1 VRSEDQ
7 HIKSGPLAVQLRD
20 RIEREGPISF
30 RDWMQAALYDENHGY
45 YCRTG
50 PIRQGRAGDYRTAPE
65 TSPLFAA
72 TFASYF
78 SKLFAELSPELDSP
92 LTWTI
97 FESGAGG
104 GAFAHHVLKTLRDR
118 YPEVFAVTKYVIDEI
133 SQSASRRLQAQ
144 LSEFADRVTFQRLAE
159 INNPVKAGICFSNEL
174 IDAFPVHRVIGRE
187 GKLRELCVGI
197 SDGEFGWV
205 ESDPDRRVAEYCA
218 RIELQLAEDQIA
230 ELNLDA
236 ENYFARAA
244 GLFDRGFV
252 ITVDY
257 GAERS
262 ELLESPDRFAGTLR
276 AFRRHQMIQ
285 DVLADP
291 GEQDLTTTVD
301 WTQIKAAGRRSG
313 LRPIRFERLD
323 QFLLAEGLTD
333 VLSEMLGQ
341 TRDQV
346 EALRLTTGAREM
358 IMPHGLSA
366 SFQILVQEKAP
377 AASLLG
383 NQMNLPPVNGDKG

>member
-1 VRSEDQ
+1 MPVRGHNRPAVKSEDQ
-7 HIKSGPLAVQLRD
+7 QIKSEPLTVQLRN

-45 YCRTG
+45 YCSTNQ
-50 PIRQGRAGDYRTAPE
+50 IRQGRAGDYRTAPE

-78 SKLFAELSPELDSP
+78 SKLCAELSLEFDPP
-92 LTWTI
+92 PTWTI

-104 GAFAHHVLKTLRDR
+104 GAFAYGVLKALRDL
-118 YPEVFAVTKYVIDEI
+118 YPEVFAVTNYVIDEI
-133 SQSASRRLQAQ
+133 SQSARQRLQTQ
-144 LSEFADRVTFQRLAE
+144 LSEFVDRVRFKRLAE
-159 INNPVKAGICFSNEL
+159 VDSPIAAGVCFSNEL

-187 GKLRELCVGI
+187 GKLRELCVGT
-197 SDGEFGWV
+197 SDDEFVWV
-205 ESDPDRRVAEYCA
+205 ESDPNQRVADYCA
-218 RIELQLAEDQIA
+218 RIELQLAEGQIA
-230 ELNLDA
+230 EINLAA
-236 ENYFARAA
+236 ENYLARVA

-262 ELLESPDRFAGTLR
+262 QLLESPDRFAGTLR

-285 DVLADP
+285 NVLADP
-291 GEQDLTTTVD
+291 GKQDLTTTVD
-301 WTQIKAAGRRSG
+301 WTQIRDAGRHDG
-313 LRPIRFERLD
+313 LRAIRFERLD

-341 TRDQV
+341 TKDQV
-346 EALRLTTGAREM
+346 EAVRLTTGAREM
-358 IMPHGLSA
+358 IMPHGLTA
-366 SFQILVQEKAP
+366 SFQILVQEKRP
-377 AASLLG
+377 
-383 NQMNLPPVNGDKG
+383 KT